1 MEYLLIITL
10 VFITDLVV
18 KTVIEKKRKLGEQD
32 RLFHGK
38 VNIQKYYN
46 KGFALDKFEKYP
58 KLVSYGSAA
67 VTVILLVKLI
77 VLLFQK
83 GYKGLKVALSLI
95 IGGACSNIFDR
106 FTKHYVVD
114 YISFDMKWE
123 KLRKIVFNLSDF
135 CIIAGTLLMVIS
147 KKPGSE
153 KKTKS
158 AQK

>member
-1 MEYLLIITL
+1 MGYFLIITM
-10 VFITDLVV
+10 VFITDLIV
-18 KTVIEKKRKLGEQD
+18 KTVIEKKCKLREQD
-32 RLFHGK
+32 RFFHGK
-38 VNIQKYYN
+38 VIIQKYYN
-46 KGFALDKFEKYP
+46 KGFALDRFEKYP

-67 VTVILLVKLI
+67 VSVILLIKLI

-83 GYKGLKVALSLI
+83 GYKGLKIALSFI
-95 IGGACSNIFDR
+95 IGGACSNIIDR

-114 YISFDMKWE
+114 YISFDVKWE

-135 CIIAGTLLMVIS
+135 FIIVGTLLMVIS

-153 KKTKS
+153 KKRKS